1 MRRTAPR
8 GESAGRLAGSGPHI
22 HAFRATTVGEEQGKG
37 TMRAADR
44 LFSKREHA
52 LGALP
57 GKNSRLEEACGM
69 TMAVQVPLPLQR
81 LVAGR
86 GRGGPIDSRRL
97 GSRDGGMGGGVPV
110 SGPLTRLS
118 ALETGTKP
126 WSCDDWLQA
135 VVSGAEELPKEDATQ
150 SPSGKEGVHSNH
162 RRPISSRRGFT
173 PQRVL
178 AAGWNS

>member
-1 MRRTAPR
+1 M
-8 GESAGRLAGSGPHI
+8 
-22 HAFRATTVGEEQGKG
+22 
-37 TMRAADR
+37 
-44 LFSKREHA
+44 A
-52 LGALP
+52 L
-57 GKNSRLEEACGM
+57 
-69 TMAVQVPLPLQR
+69 QVPLPLQR

-178 AAGWNS
+178 AAGCWLEQLTLEQLPRYARLKIHPGKMPSPFWFC